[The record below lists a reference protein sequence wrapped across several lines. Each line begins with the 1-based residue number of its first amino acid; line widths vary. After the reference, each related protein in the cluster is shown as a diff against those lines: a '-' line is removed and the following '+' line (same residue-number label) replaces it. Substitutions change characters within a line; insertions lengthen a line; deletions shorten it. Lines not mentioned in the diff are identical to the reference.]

1 MAILSLSSTGAE
13 DMIKEKSLTVIAETP
28 IMDQGPVLSVE
39 TPKLDV
45 DRSGYTGGG
54 HGSGGGIG
62 YGGTGGAH
70 FSGGGVGGGYGG
82 GVYGG
87 GGGGGSGG
95 YGGGETLKTI
105 TKPIGI

>member
-1 MAILSLSSTGAE
+1 
-13 DMIKEKSLTVIAETP
+13 MIKEKSLTVIAETP

-70 FSGGGVGGGYGG
+70 FSGGGAH
-82 GVYGG
+82 GG
-87 GGGGGSGG
+87 GGCVMGLFLEWPGASQDRP
-95 YGGGETLKTI
+95 EA
-105 TKPIGI
+105 